1 MKFFPLSGDRYH
13 KNKTEQKPFWDKS
26 IVDWFYKEAEKIT
39 YKKLTSGEVLL
50 SKKVKLKYDNVVIN
64 HVDIKELYVMMHVFY
79 KGKRWNGDQEW

>member
-13 KNKTEQKPFWDKS
+13 KKKTERKPSWDKS

-50 SKKVKLKYDNVVIN
+50 SKKVKLRYNNVV
-64 HVDIKELYVMMHVFY
+64 LTMLT
-79 KGKRWNGDQEW
+79 